1 VQWSANEAH
10 VFIAENVN
18 GVVRFVDPQSGD
30 VDCERYFT
38 KIISNTTM
46 IARIDG
52 LEPTKLI
59 EECIRNRGGKA

>member
-1 VQWSANEAH
+1 MQWSANEAH